1 MSLADTRCV
10 PCRGGIPALS
20 REDIAPYMDQIE
32 GWELADNAS
41 RIRREFSFADFN
53 TALTFVN
60 HVGQLAEAMGHHP
73 EICFGWGYA
82 SVEIW
87 THKIGGLHENDF
99 VLAAQ
104 IDRLPEV

>member
-1 MSLADTRCV
+1 MSLAEKRCV
-10 PCRGGIPALS
+10 PCRGGVPTLT
-20 REDIAPYMDQIE
+20 REEIAPYLEQVE
-32 GWELADNAS
+32 HWELSENAS
-41 RIRREFSFADFN
+41 RIRREFSFPDFN

-60 HVGQLAEAMGHHP
+60 HVGHLAEEMGHHP

-82 SVEIW
+82 RVEIW

-99 VLAAQ
+99 VLAAR

>member
-1 MSLADTRCV
+1 MSLADKRCV
-10 PCRGGIPALS
+10 PCRGGVPTLS
-20 REDIAPYMDQIE
+20 REEIAPYLEQVE
-32 GWELADNAS
+32 NWQLSENAS
-41 RIRREFSFADFN
+41 RIRREFSFPDFN

-60 HVGQLAEAMGHHP
+60 HVGRLAEEMGHHP

-99 VLAAQ
+99 VLAAK